1 MQEIEFKS
9 IQLSNGETMAYRL
22 RRGAGTATGRTLLL
36 VHGNMT
42 SSVHWDLFMESFDPS
57 HTLIAVDLRGFG
69 ASTYHVPIHS
79 IADFSEDLRLFVD
92 GLSLTSFTLLGW
104 SMGGGVVMQF
114 AASHPQYVETLIL
127 LASMSTRGYPCC
139 AEEKDPQSGRV
150 RARRLRTRAEI
161 AEMDKT
167 KLVQR
172 AYDHRDKAFLR
183 NLWNRQVYVIQE
195 PDEVRYETYLNDML
209 TQKNLLDV
217 YDAMN
222 RFNMSVKDHEA
233 GSGSGDA
240 ARLLMPTLVLW
251 GNQDKVVT
259 RQMTEELVEDLG
271 GHVVYREL
279 DHTGHSPI
287 VDNLALLCQV
297 VAEFMERG
305 RQV

>member
-1 MQEIEFKS
+1 MLEIEFKS
-9 IQLSNGETMAYRL
+9 LQLSNGETMAYRL
-22 RRGAGTATGRTLLL
+22 RRGAGTAAGRTLLL

-69 ASTYHVPIHS
+69 ASTYHVPVNS
-79 IADFSEDLRLFVD
+79 IADFSDDLQLFVD
-92 GLSLTSFTLLGW
+92 GLNLTSFTLMGW
-104 SMGGGVVMQF
+104 SMGGGVAMQF
-114 AASHPQYVETLIL
+114 AASHPQYVEALIL
-127 LASMSTRGYPCC
+127 LASMSTRGYP
-139 AEEKDPQSGRV
+139 QSEQV
-150 RARRLRTRAEI
+150 QARRLRTRAEI

-172 AYDHRDKAFLR
+172 AYDHRDKAFLC

-222 RFNMSVKDHEA
+222 RFNMSAKDHEA
-233 GSGSGDA
+233 GGGSGDA

-251 GNQDKVVT
+251 GSQDKVVT

-271 GHVVYREL
+271 EHVVYREL

-297 VAEFMERG
+297 VAEFIER
-305 RQV
+305 RR

>member
-1 MQEIEFKS
+1 MEIEFKS
-9 IQLSNGETMAYRL
+9 IHLSNGETMAYRL

-69 ASTYHVPIHS
+69 ASTYHVPVRS
-79 IADFSEDLRLFVD
+79 IADFSADLRLFVD
-92 GLSLTSFTLLGW
+92 GLNLTSFTLMGW
-104 SMGGGVVMQF
+104 SMGGGVAMQF

-172 AYDHRDKAFLR
+172 AYNHRDKAFLR

-251 GNQDKVVT
+251 GSRDNVVT
-259 RQMTEELVEDLG
+259 RQMTEELIEDLG
-271 GHVVYREL
+271 ERIVYREL